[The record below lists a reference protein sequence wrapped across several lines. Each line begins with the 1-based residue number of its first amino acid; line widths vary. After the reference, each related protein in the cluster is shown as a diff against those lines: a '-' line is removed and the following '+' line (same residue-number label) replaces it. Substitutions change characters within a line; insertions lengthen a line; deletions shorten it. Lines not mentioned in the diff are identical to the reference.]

1 MAIFEKVMDF
11 LTGGIGEKIVDT
23 VEKSLPPNISDAE
36 KAQID
41 QAIRQAAREQE
52 LQLLALSQQE
62 QENFN
67 TRVRELEGTSADLNN
82 AGWLGKIVIFLRGAQ
97 RPIWGYF
104 VLFMDIMVFSGKW
117 NLIALAKQTNNT
129 SFVDIQSAF
138 WIINF
143 LVLGFLFGE
152 RAVKNVMPLLQKQ
165 MGGGS
170 DQSSGSAK
178 G

>member
-1 MAIFEKVMDF
+1 M
-11 LTGGIGEKIVDT
+11 
-23 VEKSLPPNISDAE
+23 
-36 KAQID
+36 
-41 QAIRQAAREQE
+41 
-52 LQLLALSQQE
+52 
-62 QENFN
+62 
-67 TRVRELEGTSADLNN
+67 NN
-82 AGWLGKIVIFLRGAQ
+82 AGWLGRIVIFLRGAQ

-104 VLFMDIMVFSGKW
+104 VLVMDIMVFSGRW
-117 NLIALAKQTNNT
+117 NLVKLAEQTKT
-129 SFVDIQSAF
+129 ASMVDIQSAF

-165 MGGGS
+165 MGGGGS